1 MSNALALATVTQA
14 LALLIEHNLHPEID
28 LAVSVETR
36 KPPAD
41 PPTDPTITV
50 FLYQVSHNP
59 SMRNSDLVTRA
70 SDGTLL
76 KRPAAAID
84 LHFLISAYGEEQ
96 ELVGQRLIGSVV
108 RTLHE
113 IPVLPRELIEE
124 AAERPYLAGS
134 DLAESPQK
142 VRFTPT
148 QMDVDET
155 SKLWGMLNNTPY
167 SLSVAYQ
174 ASLVLLDGH
183 QKPAPARPVKR
194 PEVTVVPEVPPEVP
208 LGTGGAAGDAAPVPG
223 AADGPAADGRSAS
236 SPAESPAADGRS
248 ADDAPTGAPR
258 RPPRR
263 NGPRRRRRTALGRP
277 PNRLRRAG
285 VRAAAARGPARAPSR
300 KAPGDGTRQAPRTD
314 DAGRT
319 DDGGRTEARCG
330 NGAEEDAGDMAGNGG
345 NDPGGGARP
354 GGHRGGRRSAG
365 RRRPGRARAPGR
377 TRRPGPRQRPH
388 GRRRDATAARTA
400 GRPSPRRAEGRGGA
414 QRPLPKPSTPSPPA
428 SG

>member
-28 LAVSVETR
+28 MAVSVETR
-36 KPPAD
+36 KPPSD

-76 KRPAAAID
+76 KRPAAAVD
-84 LHFLISAYGEEQ
+84 LNFLISAYGEEQ

-134 DLAESPQK
+134 DLAGSPQR

-155 SKLWGMLNNTPY
+155 SKLWGMFNNTPY
-167 SLSVAYQ
+167 ALSVSYQ

-183 QKPAPARPVKR
+183 RKPAPARPVRR
-194 PEVTVVPEVPPEVP
+194 PEVAVAPEVPPEEP
-208 LGTGGAAGDAAPVPG
+208 LADAPPGPAAAAGDGQGPA
-223 AADGPAADGRSAS
+223 GPAASGPTGDAAADTAPGPAEGTARKAAGKTAKKAAGGRPSPRKATAARESAGGGRSGGRARK
-236 SPAESPAADGRS
+236 ATGGRAGDADRAPGTGRS
-248 ADDAPTGAPR
+248 ADPH
-258 RPPRR
+258 
-263 NGPRRRRRTALGRP
+263 
-277 PNRLRRAG
+277 
-285 VRAAAARGPARAPSR
+285 
-300 KAPGDGTRQAPRTD
+300 
-314 DAGRT
+314 RT
-319 DDGGRTEARCG
+319 DDGG
-330 NGAEEDAGDMAGNGG
+330 
-345 NDPGGGARP
+345 
-354 GGHRGGRRSAG
+354 
-365 RRRPGRARAPGR
+365 
-377 TRRPGPRQRPH
+377 
-388 GRRRDATAARTA
+388 
-400 GRPSPRRAEGRGGA
+400 EG
-414 QRPLPKPSTPSPPA
+414 
-428 SG
+428 